1 MLIISSSVGNA
12 HKKSVRLRMSYTFR
26 IEVLRK
32 PVKKRYRYT
41 TDPRYRAGE
50 VHHALLVF
58 SFEISQ
64 VSIRKIQH
72 NAIVRFNRMHCNSA
86 PYRKRCP
93 LASARA
99 VTHLCAHTTP
109 NRLRNYKLFSTQPK
123 IKRFLRY

>member
-1 MLIISSSVGNA
+1 MLVISSSVGNA

-99 VTHLCAHTTP
+99 SHASLRAHHTKSAA
-109 NRLRNYKLFSTQPK
+109 KLQIISHTAK
-123 IKRFLRY
+123 I